1 MNKKARSNLL
11 KYGITTFVAV
21 LIASAVINLHGY
33 DEAMTAADKYRILSD
48 AFTIPGVVLMLCSLL
63 VFVSNQGIFDGIS
76 YALRYAVKSLIPGL
90 GGQKQERY
98 SDYIERKREK
108 GGIAGYAFLF
118 HVGLVFFLIAL
129 VFIGLFYSAYQA

>member
-1 MNKKARSNLL
+1 MNKKSRNNLL

-21 LIASAVINLHGY
+21 LIASTVINLHGY
-33 DEAMTAADKYRILSD
+33 DEAVTAADKYRILSD

-76 YALRYAVKSLIPGL
+76 YALRYAVRSLIPGL
-90 GGQKQERY
+90 GHKQERY

-118 HVGLVFFLIAL
+118 HVGLVFCLIAL